1 MQVKSQTIPI
11 LLVGP
16 TNKAHSPIVEDLK
29 TCGAPRTNRKNKKAE
44 TSMGFGFSHKIFE
57 LSLRSVGSFSLFN
70 QEHEGCLIMNCQL
83 RQLLAI
89 HLDTGCL

>member
-11 LLVGP
+11 LLDGP

-29 TCGAPRTNRKNKKAE
+29 TCSAQRTNRKNKKAE
-44 TSMGFGFSHKIFE
+44 TSKGFGFSHKIFW
-57 LSLRSVGSFSLFN
+57 LSLRSVGCFCLLD
-70 QEHEGCLIMNCQL
+70 QLHEGCLIMNCQL

-89 HLDTGCL
+89 HLDTG